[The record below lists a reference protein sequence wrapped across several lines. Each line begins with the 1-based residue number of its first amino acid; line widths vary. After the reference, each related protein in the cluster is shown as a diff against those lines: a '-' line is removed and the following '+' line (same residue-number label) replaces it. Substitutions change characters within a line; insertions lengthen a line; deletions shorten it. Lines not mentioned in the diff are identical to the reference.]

1 MLHSDCDR
9 EFHRLFHH
17 LWSSQ
22 SIEKAVLGSRYDKE
36 SWLELETLLFHVAA
50 DQEAIARRTEL
61 IDRLESVSK
70 ELDGPLFEAELWE
83 RLRREAA
90 DHGPDR

>member
-1 MLHSDCDR
+1 MLHSERDR

-22 SIEKAVLGSRYDKE
+22 GIEKASLGPRYDKE
-36 SWLELETLLFHVAA
+36 SWLELETLLFHEAV
-50 DQEAIARRTEL
+50 DQETVARRTEL

-70 ELDGPLFEAELWE
+70 ELDGPFFEAASWE
-83 RLRREAA
+83 KLRREAA
-90 DHGPDR
+90 DYRPSR